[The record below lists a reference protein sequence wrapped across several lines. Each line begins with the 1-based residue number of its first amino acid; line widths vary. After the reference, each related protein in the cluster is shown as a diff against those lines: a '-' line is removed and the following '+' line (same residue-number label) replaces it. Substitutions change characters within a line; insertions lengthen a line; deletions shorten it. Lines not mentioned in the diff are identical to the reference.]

1 MAKTS
6 VATDIPTDPELEL
19 RAAVAAVT
27 DRVPAIEGYPQ
38 YYLLRAIAAALVQ
51 IVKILSN
58 QKGKL

>member
-6 VATDIPTDPELEL
+6 VATDVPTDPEVEL
-19 RAAVAAVT
+19 RAAAASVN

-51 IVKILSN
+51 IVTLLK
-58 QKGKL
+58 KERK